1 MQQMWVKSLGGED
14 LLEKEMATHS
24 RVLAWRILWTEEPG
38 RLQSMRLQRVRHDWV
53 TFTHS
58 LMLYIALWRGP
69 QSKGLIS
76 LVSSQQGTEAL
87 SPVACEEL
95 TPASSQGA
103 WKPTLSQLS
112 LFRTIAL
119 ADTVIIAL
127 WEILSPKTQLCC
139 TQIPDPYKL
148 WDYKCVCVF
157 SHFSC
162 VWLFVM
168 DYRPPGSSSVHGIL
182 QARILEWVA
191 IFYSRGSS
199 WPRDWTH
206 ISCVSCI
213 TGGFFT
219 TEPLGKLKIINVC
232 CLQLQSLDVACY
244 TAIGNQHSWTGLVNS
259 CVQF

>member
-14 LLEKEMATHS
+14 PLEREMATHS
-24 RVLAWRILWTEEPG
+24 RILAWRILWTEEPG
-38 RLQSMRLQRVRHDWV
+38 RLQSMRLQRVRHDWA

-58 LMLYIALWRGP
+58 LMLYIAVWRGP

-95 TPASSQGA
+95 TLASSQGI

-119 ADTVIIAL
+119 PDTVIIAL
-127 WEILSPKTQLCC
+127 WEILSPTTQLCC
-139 TQIPDPYKL
+139 TKIPDPHKL

-162 VWLFVM
+162 VWLFVTPWTI
-168 DYRPPGSSSVHGIL
+168 DPQAPPLSMEFSRQEYLSELPFSTPGDLLDPGTEPISLVSPALRVDSLPLSHWGSS
-182 QARILEWVA
+182 R
-191 IFYSRGSS
+191 
-199 WPRDWTH
+199 
-206 ISCVSCI
+206 
-213 TGGFFT
+213 
-219 TEPLGKLKIINVC
+219 
-232 CLQLQSLDVACY
+232 
-244 TAIGNQHSWTGLVNS
+244 
-259 CVQF
+259 